1 MHISKV
7 YSMLGI
13 FLQVSRDMFE
23 RNSFRIWAEFEIE
36 VYLYLDFYNLLTLD
50 RDCTYTII
58 FHITDQHPYFFQFL
72 DLWNIL
78 KSLFQ
83 NFVTF
88 LLLAAGQEKLRFY
101 TWNISRN
108 LYIYI
113 WKDSC
118 ILFQPNSMALKIDSH
133 QISFS
138 PKAIHERKSKA
149 VTRSPHSLEKK
160 KEIEKPLTLLFSLPS
175 PSKSIRSIFQKS

>member
-13 FLQVSRDMFE
+13 FLQVSRDMFK
-23 RNSFRIWAEFEIE
+23 RNSFRIRTEFEIE
-36 VYLYLDFYNLLTLD
+36 VYLYLDFYNLLTRD
-50 RDCTYTII
+50 RGCTYTII
-58 FHITDQHPYFFQFL
+58 FHITDQHLYFFQFL

-78 KSLFQ
+78 KSCFRK
-83 NFVTF
+83 FRDF
-88 LLLAAGQEKLRFY
+88 PF
-101 TWNISRN
+101 ISRRPREASI
-108 LYIYI
+108 LYLEYFSKFIYIYIYI

-133 QISFS
+133 QISSS
-138 PKAIHERKSKA
+138 PKAIHERKFKA

-160 KEIEKPLTLLFSLPS
+160 KK
-175 PSKSIRSIFQKS
+175 

>member
-1 MHISKV
+1 MHISKI

-13 FLQVSRDMFE
+13 FLQVSRDMFK
-23 RNSFRIWAEFEIE
+23 RNSFRIRAEFEIE

-133 QISFS
+133 QISSS
-138 PKAIHERKSKA
+138 PKAIHERKSKHDLPILWK
-149 VTRSPHSLEKK
+149 RKK